1 MKNYFVFIQ
10 QTEWTYKNNK
20 PHLKYILANS
30 LELDS
35 IQGDGHFS
43 EPLFMGNVE
52 SKAQGA
58 M

>member
-1 MKNYFVFIQ
+1 MFIQ

-35 IQGDGHFS
+35 IQVDGHFS

-52 SKAQGA
+52 SKVQGA